1 LVIVNKSLATL
12 LILALGVLLDLLRD
26 HDLVP
31 LLNFGDLGVGVLLL
45 EFVVDLWVGGGIP
58 LMTVMKALS
67 TLLPVRAEVSR

>member
-1 LVIVNKSLATL
+1 MNVNKSLAAL

-31 LLNFGDLGVGVLLL
+31 LFDLGRLGGGVLLL
-45 EFVVDLWVGGGIP
+45 EFVVDLWVGWGVP